1 MTNETQKTTQT
12 ETQTEVKKPV
22 RCCLNETIL
31 KKFFPTLE
39 EPGATN
45 DEPGYT
51 ETFLGTIISYPDG
64 DATLI
69 VDPELLDAIEWSDP
83 SDPGAWIELPE
94 GTVVTSHDRPEEIA
108 EIIDTLIINAIQQNA
123 DRTQGSRKRAK
134 DAFLRA
140 AKAEAEKYGIDLGP
154 CYEILTG
161 GDEPWIKPSDA
172 KWYGWKLHNFS
183 CESDPLPIFYIPPTD
198 FRDPEATRAIMSQ
211 LRLWLKQQAK

>member
-1 MTNETQKTTQT
+1 MTNETR
-12 ETQTEVKKPV
+12 KPT

-51 ETFLGTIISYPDG
+51 ETFLGTIITYPDG

-83 SDPGAWIELPE
+83 GDPGAWIELPE

-108 EIIDTLIINAIQQNA
+108 EIIDTLIINAIQQKA
-123 DRTQGSRKRAK
+123 DREQTKRRRARNDFWHLARMTARSLGTEIDIYETTTG
-134 DAFLRA
+134 DA
-140 AKAEAEKYGIDLGP
+140 DP
-154 CYEILTG
+154 TG
-161 GDEPWIKPSDA
+161 DGRDAPWFGWTIYNTDHEPFPA
-172 KWYGWKLHNFS
+172 F
-183 CESDPLPIFYIPPTD
+183 PVPPID
-198 FRDPEATRAIMSQ
+198 FRDTNATRSLMAQ
-211 LRLWLKQQAK
+211 LRLWLKQTTTHEQTEE